1 MTQAVERAR
10 ELGMRRV
17 ELDTFSALT
26 RAASIYRGLGF
37 RVVSAEQTTKWGPEI
52 TYQYYAL
59 EL

>member
-1 MTQAVERAR
+1 
-10 ELGMRRV
+10 MRKV

-37 RVVSAEQTTKWGPEI
+37 RVVSAERTTKWGPEI
-52 TYQYYAL
+52 TYQYYEL